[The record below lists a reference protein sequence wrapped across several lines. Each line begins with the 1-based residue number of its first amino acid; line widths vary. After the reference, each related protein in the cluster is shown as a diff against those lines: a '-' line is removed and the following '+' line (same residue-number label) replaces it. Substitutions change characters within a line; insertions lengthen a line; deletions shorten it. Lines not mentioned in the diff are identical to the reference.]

1 MKINYHTIS
10 YLLTNKIFA
19 PFYFIKAITASI
31 LLYMLTSCGV
41 SDLNNSNN
49 VDYFPLQ
56 IGNKWYYS
64 SDKSQSLDKATKWEI
79 VSAIVINDIEYYLVE
94 KTHPYSTKDT
104 SYYRYEDSKLIELF
118 IDKSKN
124 NYYLESIFADFNIL
138 ENDFF
143 NYYAE
148 SDNDEDIYYKVTLKE
163 KTTSSITLF
172 YNIIQFRDTEHS
184 ITFQENKG
192 IVETFSYA
200 SGSYNYLIHYELK

>member
-1 MKINYHTIS
+1 
-10 YLLTNKIFA
+10 
-19 PFYFIKAITASI
+19 
-31 LLYMLTSCGV
+31 MLTSCGV
-41 SDLNNSNN
+41 SELNNSNN

-64 SDKSQSLDKATKWEI
+64 NDKSQSLDKATKWEI
-79 VSAIVINDIEYYLVE
+79 VSTIVIDDIEYYLVE

-104 SYYRYEDSKLIELF
+104 SYYRHEDSKLIELF

-148 SDNDEDIYYKVTLKE
+148 SDNDEDIFYKVTLKE
-163 KTTSSITLF
+163 RTTDSITLF

-184 ITFQENKG
+184 ITFQENIG
-192 IVETFSYA
+192 IVETYSYA
-200 SGSYNYLIHYELK
+200 SGSYTYLIHYELK